1 MIPILY
7 DSVNVGV
14 IPTSYGVGALSDCLG
29 CTVTEKKGGF
39 YELSMDYAATGIHA
53 EALTVGAIIKAKAN
67 YNDDA
72 QLFRIY
78 KVGKTINGRFTV
90 SARHISYDLS
100 GYVITSGSANNVG
113 AACAL
118 LQTNASGWTIS
129 TNKSTAASFRITEP
143 SSVRSW
149 FGGKAGSLLDAY
161 GGEWHFDNFT
171 CRLLSAR
178 GADRGVTI
186 RYGKNLT
193 ELSQEINIENLATSV
208 QGYYKDP
215 QTDAVTLG
223 TKMPTGL
230 VLGYPRDV
238 VVDFSSYID
247 TESGTAIA
255 TQLNALTTKY
265 ITNNVLTRAV
275 SSITLKFAQ
284 LGTGSDRVELGDTVK
299 IYYEALGIT
308 ATSRC
313 IATTWDTLRD
323 RYTSASFGDARTDIT
338 DTIKQV
344 EKEAT
349 QAVTSDFMV
358 NAINNATSLI
368 TGNKGGYV
376 ILHDSDGDGEPDEI
390 LIMNTPDIATAT
402 KVWRWNKNGLGYSST
417 GYAGSYGTAITADG
431 QIVADYVATG
441 NLNASLITT
450 GTLNADLIKAG
461 TISDAAG
468 NSSINMTNG
477 AATML
482 NFKAKTGFYLVD
494 SNGTTRNYLSYN
506 SVGGT
511 SFGQYNQNGT
521 INAVISSATS
531 DGGQLRLYDNA
542 GEQAIN
548 ADGQNGNINL
558 YKTGAGLYIYNAAS
572 QGKLCLSAYCSSVG
586 GYLITRQSN
595 GTDSAYF
602 GTGSSNAG
610 TFGVRNSSG
619 TTTIYGVGSSGAL
632 VCVSLTQTSS
642 RKVKDNIKPIE
653 DARKLLELD
662 AVSFDYK
669 DKAQGTNKRGF
680 IAEDVAEVLPNLVT
694 PETDETPATLDYIGM
709 IPYLQAIIK
718 EQDERIKALEDK
730 INKLE
735 G

>member
-1 MIPILY
+1 MIPILF
-7 DSVNVGV
+7 DSVSVAT
-14 IPTSYGVGALSDCLG
+14 IPTSYGIGALSDCLG
-29 CTVTEKKGGF
+29 CTVTEKKGAF
-39 YELSMDYAATGIHA
+39 YELTMDYAATGIHA
-53 EALTVGAIIKAKAN
+53 EALTVGSIIKAKAN
-67 YNDDA
+67 YTDDP

-90 SARHISYDLS
+90 NARHISYDLS
-100 GYVITSGSANNVG
+100 GYVITSGTAANAA

-129 TNKSTAASFRITEP
+129 TNKSTAASFKITEP

-149 FGGKAGSLLDAY
+149 FGGKAGSLLDVY

-171 CRLLSAR
+171 CRLLNAR

-193 ELSQEINIENLATSV
+193 ELSQVLNIENLATSV

-215 QTDAVTLG
+215 QTGAITLG
-223 TKMPTGL
+223 SKISTGL
-230 VLGYPRDV
+230 PLNYPRDV
-238 VVDFSSYID
+238 VVDFSGSVD
-247 TESGTAIA
+247 TESVVPISA
-255 TQLNALTTKY
+255 QLNPLTSQY
-265 ITNNVLTRAV
+265 IANNVLTRAI

-323 RYTSASFGDARTDIT
+323 RYTSATFGDARTDIT

-344 EKEAT
+344 QSEAT
-349 QAVTSDFMV
+349 AAVTSDFMV

-376 ILHDSDGDGEPDEI
+376 VLHDSDNDGEPDEI
-390 LIMNTPDIATAT
+390 LVMNTPSIATAT

-417 GYAGSYGTAITADG
+417 GYAGSYGLAMTADG
-431 QIVADYVATG
+431 AIVADF
-441 NLNASLITT
+441 ITT
-450 GTLNADLIKAG
+450 GTLNANLIKAG
-461 TISDAAG
+461 VISDAQG
-468 NSSINMTNG
+468 NSTIDMTNG
-477 AATML
+477 AAKMRDFVAVQSFELDGTDNLKKALMTHSSL
-482 NFKAKTGFYLVD
+482 TGTNFALYNNNVDAVVLSARSNGGYVGVHGTAGKTAAGMDVITGNNTGIVFVNNANEQHRGEFYVD
-494 SNGTTRNYLSYN
+494 SSGHGNLALFNSSGTNNIL
-506 SVGGT
+506 
-511 SFGQYNQNGT
+511 
-521 INAVISSATS
+521 AKA
-531 DGGQLRLYDNA
+531 
-542 GEQAIN
+542 
-548 ADGQNGNINL
+548 QNGNI
-558 YKTGAGLYIYNAAS
+558 T
-572 QGKLCLSAYCSSVG
+572 
-586 GYLITRQSN
+586 
-595 GTDSAYF
+595 
-602 GTGSSNAG
+602 
-610 TFGVRNSSG
+610 
-619 TTTIYGVGSSGAL
+619 
-632 VCVSLTQTSS
+632 CVSLTQTSS
-642 RKVKDNIKPIE
+642 RKVKENIKPIE
-653 DARKLLELD
+653 DAGKILELD

-680 IAEDVAEVLPNLVT
+680 IAEDVAEILPNLVT

-709 IPYLQAIIK
+709 IPYLQAVIK